1 MPSSKHRK
9 KALSQREQE
18 RRKRQRAASCPIQ
31 RSFEKWTEQVS
42 TMPRIATDALG
53 HYDTMWPVPD
63 GR

>member
-1 MPSSKHRK
+1 MPLSKHRK
-9 KALSQREQE
+9 KVPSQREPARARAAQ
-18 RRKRQRAASCPIQ
+18 AASCPIQ